1 MMLFCLS
8 LGAAF
13 LTSCEGDDDNDKI
26 SQSSMTMYSSGG
38 TFSINTQIDWS
49 ATSSCSWITILNASG
64 KKGEPVRVEIAPNK
78 TGAERKG
85 VINVKNGNN
94 ASSANIEIIQQPVM
108 NGNENGHEYVDLG
121 TSVFWAKECVNTNAS
136 RANSNN
142 NFTKEEALKLAKE
155 WGGTWR
161 IPTVKEYK
169 ELLELCGKGSNDT
182 ERFIAPNGEYINL
195 TTWAVVDI
203 NIDGGY
209 GTNPGGGVNGG
220 TVVKPKSWEII
231 GGWCWTNES
240 KKELALFDKKALDI
254 FAPEKNDFS
263 APLYFVL
270 DRKN

>member
-1 MMLFCLS
+1 M
-8 LGAAF
+8 
-13 LTSCEGDDDNDKI
+13 
-26 SQSSMTMYSSGG
+26 
-38 TFSINTQIDWS
+38 
-49 ATSSCSWITILNASG
+49 
-64 KKGEPVRVEIAPNK
+64 
-78 TGAERKG
+78 
-85 VINVKNGNN
+85 
-94 ASSANIEIIQQPVM
+94 
-108 NGNENGHEYVDLG
+108 
-121 TSVFWAKECVNTNAS
+121 
-136 RANSNN
+136 
-142 NFTKEEALKLAKE
+142 
-155 WGGTWR
+155 
-161 IPTVKEYK
+161 
-169 ELLELCGKGSNDT
+169 ELCGKGSNDT

-220 TVVKPKSWEII
+220 TVVNPKSWEII